1 MGAGALASG
10 PIAGGDDVNGALAAC
25 AAGVA
30 SGPLRVND
38 GAIEGVL
45 EGAGG
50 VVDGGWMLLMLRT
63 AVTGSGEV
71 CDGGAEMGGAE
82 MGGAAA
88 GGDVGGDVGA
98 PVGPFGS
105 VSGMQRQH

>member
-1 MGAGALASG
+1 MTGGDEA
-10 PIAGGDDVNGALAAC
+10 AGGDDVNGALAAC

-30 SGPLRVND
+30 RGPLSVND
-38 GAIEGVL
+38 GAIEGML
-45 EGAGG
+45 DGAGG
-50 VVDGGWMLLMLRT
+50 DVVDAGWMLLMLRT

-71 CDGGAEMGGAE
+71 CEGAEV
-82 MGGAAA
+82 